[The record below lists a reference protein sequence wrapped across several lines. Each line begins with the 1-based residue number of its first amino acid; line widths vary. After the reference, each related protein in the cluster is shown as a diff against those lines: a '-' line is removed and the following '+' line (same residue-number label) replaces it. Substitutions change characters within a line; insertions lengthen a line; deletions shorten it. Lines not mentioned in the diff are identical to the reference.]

1 MFSSLIKNL
10 SILKKF
16 LFINLLIFIFIGTLT
31 IIYLNYVQPNLIKK
45 KTSLQI
51 EVINNTINNLNRLNI
66 EFEKNEVKK
75 FLLSTRFLFQNL
87 DRVVFF
93 NESFEILADT
103 DTLDLDP
110 RSFSSRIEIV
120 EFDLQ
125 NNQDKEKS
133 TDELIDTEKRS
144 EFEETLQEY
153 SISDDYGK
161 PVTFT
166 NETYNKFKLSTIK
179 NVLIDDEN
187 VGYILISQN
196 ANDVKTAINERK
208 TFVIRTAILIAV
220 VIFIFSLVLNRYFLK
235 PIKNLVNYTENIKEK
250 SKKKIDIKS
259 LIKRNDELG
268 TLSLSLDEMTNELQ
282 KRVNTAENFSTDLVH
297 EIRNPLASL
306 KSASELLEVTNSN
319 PEKEKLTKI
328 LTHDVER
335 IERLITDYSQMLKD
349 EVAITRESMKILDL
363 KKIADSVVDDFNA
376 IYNTK
381 RGINIDLQFKNSGE
395 KFNIKGIEN
404 RIEQVLANL
413 LENSIS
419 FSKDNQSIVVKL
431 SQKKDGKISLS
442 VIDEGIGF
450 KEKNTD
456 KIFKRFYS
464 NRPDKFGEHS
474 GLGLNIVKNLVDLH
488 GGQVIASNN
497 VNKKGAKVEII
508 FPKLNWYIE

>member
-1 MFSSLIKNL
+1 
-10 SILKKF
+10 
-16 LFINLLIFIFIGTLT
+16 
-31 IIYLNYVQPNLIKK
+31 
-45 KTSLQI
+45 
-51 EVINNTINNLNRLNI
+51 
-66 EFEKNEVKK
+66 
-75 FLLSTRFLFQNL
+75 
-87 DRVVFF
+87 
-93 NESFEILADT
+93 
-103 DTLDLDP
+103 
-110 RSFSSRIEIV
+110 
-120 EFDLQ
+120 
-125 NNQDKEKS
+125 
-133 TDELIDTEKRS
+133 
-144 EFEETLQEY
+144 
-153 SISDDYGK
+153 
-161 PVTFT
+161 
-166 NETYNKFKLSTIK
+166 
-179 NVLIDDEN
+179 LIDDEN

-419 FSKDNQSIVVKL
+419 FSKDNQNIVVKL

-508 FPKLNWYIE
+508 FPKLN

>member
-87 DRVVFF
+87 DRVIFF

-133 TDELIDTEKRS
+133 TDELINSEKKS
-144 EFEETLQEY
+144 VFEEKLQEY

-250 SKKKIDIKS
+250 SKKKIDIKN

-419 FSKDNQSIVVKL
+419 FSKDNQNIVVKL
-431 SQKKDGKISLS
+431 SLKKDGKISLS

-450 KEKNTD
+450 KEKNTE

-508 FPKLNWYIE
+508 FPKLN

>member
-87 DRVVFF
+87 DRVIFF
-93 NESFEILADT
+93 DESFKILADT

-133 TDELIDTEKRS
+133 TDELINSEKKS

-363 KKIADSVVDDFNA
+363 KKIVDSVVDDFNA

-419 FSKDNQSIVVKL
+419 FSKDNQNIVVKL

-508 FPKLNWYIE
+508 FPKLN

>member
-66 EFEKNEVKK
+66 KFEKNEVKK

-87 DRVVFF
+87 DRVIFF

-133 TDELIDTEKRS
+133 TDELINSEKKS

-419 FSKDNQSIVVKL
+419 FSKDNQNIVVKL

-488 GGQVIASNN
+488 
-497 VNKKGAKVEII
+497 EDLLD
-508 FPKLNWYIE
+508 F

>member
-87 DRVVFF
+87 DRVIFF

-133 TDELIDTEKRS
+133 TDELINSEKKS

-363 KKIADSVVDDFNA
+363 KKIADSVVDDFTA

-381 RGINIDLQFKNSGE
+381 RGINIVFQFKDSGE

-419 FSKDNQSIVVKL
+419 FSKDNQNIVVKL

-508 FPKLNWYIE
+508 FPKLN

>member
-87 DRVVFF
+87 DRVIFF
-93 NESFEILADT
+93 DESFEILADT

-133 TDELIDTEKRS
+133 TDELINSEKKS

-153 SISDDYGK
+153 SISDDFGK

-395 KFNIKGIEN
+395 NFNIKGIEN

-419 FSKDNQSIVVKL
+419 FSKDNQNIVVKL

-508 FPKLNWYIE
+508 FPKLN

>member
-1 MFSSLIKNL
+1 M
-10 SILKKF
+10 
-16 LFINLLIFIFIGTLT
+16 
-31 IIYLNYVQPNLIKK
+31 
-45 KTSLQI
+45 
-51 EVINNTINNLNRLNI
+51 
-66 EFEKNEVKK
+66 
-75 FLLSTRFLFQNL
+75 
-87 DRVVFF
+87 
-93 NESFEILADT
+93 
-103 DTLDLDP
+103 
-110 RSFSSRIEIV
+110 

-125 NNQDKEKS
+125 NNEDKKKS
-133 TDELIDTEKRS
+133 TEELIDSKKRS
-144 EFEETLQEY
+144 EFKETLQEY

-166 NETYNKFKLSTIK
+166 IETYNKFKLSTIK
-179 NVLIDDEN
+179 NVLLDDQN

-259 LIKRNDELG
+259 LIERNDELG

-306 KSASELLEVTNSN
+306 KSASEILEVTNDN
-319 PEKEKLTKI
+319 IEKEKLTKI

-349 EVAITRESMKILDL
+349 EVAITKESMKILDL

-419 FSKDNQSIVVKL
+419 FSKDNQNIVVKL

-508 FPKLNWYIE
+508 FPKLN

>member
-87 DRVVFF
+87 DRVIFF

-133 TDELIDTEKRS
+133 TDELINSEKKS

-419 FSKDNQSIVVKL
+419 FSKDNQNIVVKL

-488 GGQVIASNN
+488 GGEVIASNN

-508 FPKLNWYIE
+508 FPKLN

>member
-87 DRVVFF
+87 DRVIFF
-93 NESFEILADT
+93 NQSFEILADT

-133 TDELIDTEKRS
+133 TDELINSEKKK

-376 IYNTK
+376 IYNSK

-419 FSKDNQSIVVKL
+419 FSKDNQNIVVKL

-508 FPKLNWYIE
+508 FPKLN

>member
-87 DRVVFF
+87 DRVIFF

-125 NNQDKEKS
+125 NNQDKENS
-133 TDELIDTEKRS
+133 TDELINSEKKK

-166 NETYNKFKLSTIK
+166 KETYNKFKLSTIK

-419 FSKDNQSIVVKL
+419 FSKDNQNIVVKL

-464 NRPDKFGEHS
+464 NSPDKFGEHS

-488 GGQVIASNN
+488 GGQVLASNN

-508 FPKLNWYIE
+508 FPKLN

>member
-87 DRVVFF
+87 DRVIFF
-93 NESFEILADT
+93 NKSFEILADT

-133 TDELIDTEKRS
+133 TDELINSEKKS

-153 SISDDYGK
+153 SISDNYGK

-419 FSKDNQSIVVKL
+419 FSKDNQNIVVKL

-508 FPKLNWYIE
+508 FPKLN

>member
-87 DRVVFF
+87 DRVIFF

-133 TDELIDTEKRS
+133 TDELINSEKKS
-144 EFEETLQEY
+144 EFEKTLQEY

-235 PIKNLVNYTENIKEK
+235 PIKNLVNYTENIKDK

-419 FSKDNQSIVVKL
+419 FSKDNQNIVVKL

-508 FPKLNWYIE
+508 FPKLN

>member
-1 MFSSLIKNL
+1 M
-10 SILKKF
+10 
-16 LFINLLIFIFIGTLT
+16 
-31 IIYLNYVQPNLIKK
+31 
-45 KTSLQI
+45 
-51 EVINNTINNLNRLNI
+51 
-66 EFEKNEVKK
+66 
-75 FLLSTRFLFQNL
+75 
-87 DRVVFF
+87 
-93 NESFEILADT
+93 
-103 DTLDLDP
+103 
-110 RSFSSRIEIV
+110 
-120 EFDLQ
+120 
-125 NNQDKEKS
+125 
-133 TDELIDTEKRS
+133 
-144 EFEETLQEY
+144 
-153 SISDDYGK
+153 
-161 PVTFT
+161 
-166 NETYNKFKLSTIK
+166 
-179 NVLIDDEN
+179 
-187 VGYILISQN
+187 
-196 ANDVKTAINERK
+196 
-208 TFVIRTAILIAV
+208 
-220 VIFIFSLVLNRYFLK
+220 LNRYFLK

-259 LIKRNDELG
+259 LIERNDELG

-306 KSASELLEVTNSN
+306 KSASEILEVTNDN
-319 PEKEKLTKI
+319 IEKEKLTKI

-349 EVAITRESMKILDL
+349 EVAITKESMKILDL

-419 FSKDNQSIVVKL
+419 FSKDNQKIIVKL

-456 KIFKRFYS
+456 KIFRRFYS

-497 VNKKGAKVEII
+497 VSKKGAKVEII
-508 FPKLNWYIE
+508 FPKFN

>member
-1 MFSSLIKNL
+1 MFYSLIKNL

-87 DRVVFF
+87 DRVIFF
-93 NESFEILADT
+93 DKSFEILADT

-133 TDELIDTEKRS
+133 TDELINSEKKS
-144 EFEETLQEY
+144 EFEETIQEY

-166 NETYNKFKLSTIK
+166 NETYNKFRLSTIK

-419 FSKDNQSIVVKL
+419 FSKDNQHIIVKL

-508 FPKLNWYIE
+508 FPKLN

>member
-1 MFSSLIKNL
+1 M
-10 SILKKF
+10 
-16 LFINLLIFIFIGTLT
+16 
-31 IIYLNYVQPNLIKK
+31 Y
-45 KTSLQI
+45 
-51 EVINNTINNLNRLNI
+51 
-66 EFEKNEVKK
+66 
-75 FLLSTRFLFQNL
+75 
-87 DRVVFF
+87 
-93 NESFEILADT
+93 
-103 DTLDLDP
+103 
-110 RSFSSRIEIV
+110 
-120 EFDLQ
+120 
-125 NNQDKEKS
+125 
-133 TDELIDTEKRS
+133 KR
-144 EFEETLQEY
+144 Q
-153 SISDDYGK
+153 
-161 PVTFT
+161 
-166 NETYNKFKLSTIK
+166 
-179 NVLIDDEN
+179 
-187 VGYILISQN
+187 QN

-376 IYNTK
+376 IYNSK

-413 LENSIS
+413 L
-419 FSKDNQSIVVKL
+419 
-431 SQKKDGKISLS
+431 
-442 VIDEGIGF
+442 
-450 KEKNTD
+450 
-456 KIFKRFYS
+456 
-464 NRPDKFGEHS
+464 H
-474 GLGLNIVKNLVDLH
+474 
-488 GGQVIASNN
+488 
-497 VNKKGAKVEII
+497 
-508 FPKLNWYIE
+508 

>member
-87 DRVVFF
+87 DRVIFF
-93 NESFEILADT
+93 DKSFEILADT

-133 TDELIDTEKRS
+133 TDELINSEKRS
-144 EFEETLQEY
+144 EFKETLQEY

-161 PVTFT
+161 PITFT

-220 VIFIFSLVLNRYFLK
+220 VIFIFSLVLNKYFLK

-419 FSKDNQSIVVKL
+419 FSKDNQNIVVKL

-450 KEKNTD
+450 KEKNTE

-497 VNKKGAKVEII
+497 INKKGAKVEII
-508 FPKLNWYIE
+508 FPKLN

>member
-1 MFSSLIKNL
+1 M
-10 SILKKF
+10 
-16 LFINLLIFIFIGTLT
+16 
-31 IIYLNYVQPNLIKK
+31 
-45 KTSLQI
+45 
-51 EVINNTINNLNRLNI
+51 INNTINNLNRLNI

-87 DRVVFF
+87 DRVIFF

-125 NNQDKEKS
+125 NNQGKEKS
-133 TDELIDTEKRS
+133 TDELINSTKRS
-144 EFEETLQEY
+144 EFEKTLQEY

-419 FSKDNQSIVVKL
+419 FSKDNQNIVVKL

-508 FPKLNWYIE
+508 FPKLN